1 MNSKEL
7 WMQKQDDVI
16 HTFLSYLNEQ
26 TDRYILKG
34 ETALYL
40 CYDLDRFSEDIDLD
54 GSRDRY
60 GLDDRAEN
68 IVQKYCDNF
77 GYTYRVAK
85 DTPTVKRF
93 FIHYQEEDAKTK
105 TPLKVEISYREI
117 INPLATTV
125 IDGIRTYDL
134 NTIFIMKKGAYESR
148 DTLRDLYD
156 VSFLCATYW
165 DELSASNQMG
175 IADTFQRKGFEY
187 FDYIVHID
195 DDPLIDKNRLTDH
208 FLRAMDLSGLLDERT
223 KEIDIDNE
231 ELER

>member
-1 MNSKEL
+1 M
-7 WMQKQDDVI
+7 
-16 HTFLSYLNEQ
+16 
-26 TDRYILKG
+26 
-34 ETALYL
+34 
-40 CYDLDRFSEDIDLD
+40 
-54 GSRDRY
+54 
-60 GLDDRAEN
+60 
-68 IVQKYCDNF
+68 
-77 GYTYRVAK
+77 
-85 DTPTVKRF
+85 
-93 FIHYQEEDAKTK
+93 
-105 TPLKVEISYREI
+105 
-117 INPLATTV
+117 